1 MASAYRHLKHVIFG
15 RPLASERL
23 EHERLN
29 KKTALAVLSSD
40 AISSVAY
47 ATDQIL
53 FVLGGAIGLA
63 AVNYVFGISAVIV
76 GLLVLVGLSYRQ
88 TVFAYPN
95 GGGSY
100 TVAREN
106 LGVMPG
112 LIAAAALLTDYVLT
126 VAVSISGGVAAMT
139 SAYARLAPHTVLLCA
154 LSIVLLAVV
163 NLRGVRESGAAFSL
177 PTYAF
182 IVMMLA
188 LLGVGVY
195 RYFTG
200 HELVPLA
207 AALKVDPVSARQH
220 GSLSPITGF
229 ALVYLLM
236 RGFAEGCAAMTG
248 TEAISNGV
256 MAFKAPAQ
264 KNAATTLG
272 WMVTILATFFLGV
285 SFLAQHYHVM
295 PTTSET
301 VLSILGHH
309 VFGGGP
315 LYYGLQYTTFAVL
328 VLAANTAF
336 ADFPR
341 LAGILAND
349 RYMPRQLAARGDR
362 LAFSNGIV
370 SLACVA
376 LLLVWVFHGDTNALV
391 PLYAIGVFVCFTLSQ
406 AGMVVHWRSTR
417 EAGWRWKAW
426 LNGIGAVATGLVS
439 VIQLVT
445 KFSTGGWIVAL
456 IIPSI
461 ILVLRKIHRHYTD
474 FAEEIKFT
482 GQSPITPLHHTVI
495 VPVNGITKATSAALV
510 YATTIAQEVIAVCIE
525 VDKRDSAQM
534 RADWE
539 AWDIGVPLEI
549 VPSPYRSIL
558 KPLVEFVENLR
569 MVTPGELVTVVV
581 PEIVPRRWW
590 EHLLHNKTALYI
602 RTAFL
607 FKPNVVV
614 VAVPYLVGHAYR
626 LRDRLDH
633 DPDLDAELDGDPEAG
648 LTFSGESEAVR
659 GPSSGEA
666 AD

>member
-1 MASAYRHLKHVIFG
+1 MPSAYRQLKHAVFG

-29 KKTALAVLSSD
+29 KRTALAVLSSD

-63 AVNYVFGISAVIV
+63 AVHYVLPISAVIV

-106 LGVMPG
+106 LGVTPG
-112 LIAAAALLTDYVLT
+112 LVAAAALLTDYILT
-126 VAVSISGGVAAMT
+126 VAVSISGGVAAIT
-139 SAYARLAPHTVLLCA
+139 SAYPALAPHTVLICSS
-154 LSIVLLAVV
+154 SILLLATV

-188 LLGVGVY
+188 LLGTGGY
-195 RYFTG
+195 RFFTG
-200 HELVPLA
+200 HELAPLTA
-207 AALKVDPVSARQH
+207 AFKVDPVSARPAGH
-220 GSLSPITGF
+220 FSPITGV
-229 ALVYLLM
+229 AMAYLLM

-264 KNAATTLG
+264 RNAAVTLG
-272 WMVTILATFFLGV
+272 WMVAILALFFLGV
-285 SFLAQHYHVM
+285 SFLAQHYQVM

-301 VLSILGHH
+301 VLSILVHH
-309 VFGGGP
+309 IFGGGP
-315 LYYGLQYTTFAVL
+315 LYYALQYTTFAVL

-341 LAGILAND
+341 LAGILAHD
-349 RYMPRQLAARGDR
+349 GYVPRQLQARGDR

-370 SLACVA
+370 MLA
-376 LLLVWVFHGDTNALV
+376 LLAWILVWLFNGDTNSLV

-406 AGMVVHWRSTR
+406 AGMVVHWLTTK
-417 EAGWRWKAW
+417 APGWRWKAT
-426 LNGIGAVATGLVS
+426 LNGVGAVATGLVS
-439 VIQLVT
+439 VIQVVT
-445 KFSTGGWIVAL
+445 KFTSGGWIVAV
-456 IIPSI
+456 IIPAI
-461 ILVLRKIHRHYTD
+461 ILLLRAVHRHYVE
-474 FAEEIKFT
+474 FAEEIRFL
-482 GQSPITPLHHTVI
+482 GQSPIAPLHHTVI
-495 VPVNGITKATSAALV
+495 VPVNGITKATSGALV
-510 YATTIAQEVIAVCIE
+510 YATTISDEVMALYIE
-525 VDKRDSAQM
+525 VDPSNTAVLQASWD
-534 RADWE
+534 
-539 AWDIGVPLEI
+539 AWDIGVPLVV

-558 KPLVEFVENLR
+558 KPLVEYVENLR
-569 MVTPGELVTVVV
+569 MVSPGELVTIVV

-607 FKPNVVV
+607 FRPNVVV
-614 VAVPYLVGHAYR
+614 TAVPYLVGHSYR
-626 LRDRLDH
+626 LRDW
-633 DPDLDAELDGDPEAG
+633 
-648 LTFSGESEAVR
+648 LTFDEDVDAPAPDDDAAAVHR
-659 GPSSGEA
+659 
-666 AD
+666 

>member
-1 MASAYRHLKHVIFG
+1 MSSTYRRLKHIVFG
-15 RPLASERL
+15 RPLPSERL

-63 AVNYVFGISAVIV
+63 AVNYVVGISAVIV

-100 TVAREN
+100 TVAKEN
-106 LGVMPG
+106 LGVMSG
-112 LIAAAALLTDYVLT
+112 LIAGAALLTDYILT

-139 SAYARLAPHTVLLCA
+139 SAYPSLVPHTVLICA
-154 LSIVLLAVV
+154 LSIILLTVV

-182 IVMMLA
+182 IIMMLA

-200 HELVPLA
+200 HELAPLVD
-207 AALKVDPVSARQH
+207 ALKVDPVSVRQH
-220 GSLSPITGF
+220 GGGMSPVTGF
-229 ALVYLLM
+229 ALAYLLM

-272 WMVTILATFFLGV
+272 WMVAILATFFLGV

-301 VLSILGHH
+301 VLSVLGHH

-315 LYYGLQYTTFAVL
+315 LYFALQYTTFAVL

-362 LAFSNGIV
+362 LAYSNGIV
-370 SLACVA
+370 SLALVA
-376 LLLVWVFHGDTNALV
+376 LLLVWLFHGDTNSLV

-406 AGMVVHWRSTR
+406 AGMVVHWRRTQ
-417 EAGWRWKAW
+417 EPGWKWKAW
-426 LNGIGAVATGLVS
+426 LNGLGAVATGLVS
-439 VIQLVT
+439 IIQLVT
-445 KFSTGGWIVAL
+445 KFTTGGWIIAL
-456 IIPSI
+456 IIPAI
-461 ILVLRKIHRHYTD
+461 IMVLQKIHRHYTEFIED
-474 FAEEIKFT
+474 IRFT

-510 YATTIAQEVIAVCIE
+510 YATTISEEVIAVCIE
-525 VDKRDSAQM
+525 VDKRDSEQM

-539 AWDIGVPLEI
+539 AWDIGIPLEI

-558 KPLVEFVENLR
+558 KPLVEFVDNLS
-569 MVTPGELVTVVV
+569 MVSPGQLVTIIV

-614 VAVPYLVGHAYR
+614 IAIPYLVGHAYR
-626 LRDRLDH
+626 LRDLLDH
-633 DPDLDAELDGDPEAG
+633 DNDVEDLDEADLD
-648 LTFSGESEAVR
+648 S
-659 GPSSGEA
+659 A
-666 AD
+666 ATRP